1 MFDYKDVIKRQFNC
15 QTLTE
20 VELLLVDIET
30 LRRMMHE
37 FYEGF
42 EALFTD
48 ADIRLRRILKQ
59 KLRAINLCEKG
70 LIDYDHEEQFKI
82 RFKDVER

>member
-1 MFDYKDVIKRQFNC
+1 MLLDMD
-15 QTLTE
+15 TLS
-20 VELLLVDIET
+20 
-30 LRRMMHE
+30 RMMIE

-59 KLRAINLCEKG
+59 KLRAISLSEKG
-70 LIDYDHEEQFKI
+70 QIENDHVEQFKI
-82 RFKDVER
+82 RFKDLQREQKLDQG

>member
-1 MFDYKDVIKRQFNC
+1 M
-15 QTLTE
+15 
-20 VELLLVDIET
+20 LVDMDT
-30 LRRMMHE
+30 LYRMMHE

-59 KLRAINLCEKG
+59 KLRAINLSEKG
-70 LIDYDHEEQFKI
+70 
-82 RFKDVER
+82 